1 MFNVKKGKNFY
12 LVFSVVGLLIS
23 LSVCT
28 MMFFQFHNFTEDS
41 YFSTLKNVAVM
52 VEELYPVI
60 YDIDSMKKG
69 FLDNE
74 DWIWDIHSEWVKIL
88 NAHGL
93 AYIYYGERA
102 PNMEYLEIMDTYY
115 TRDMDI
121 DWLGS
126 EIWEDDPIPQGIDE
140 AWDTQK
146 ITFSPKPSVEEQWGI
161 VVSVYFPVVKDGQ
174 TIGILGV
181 DYDITYVNALR
192 NRILILLIISFAASA
207 VLTVILAFV
216 GSRSVLVTIEEREK
230 TTREAVERQMEIEK
244 LMEALKESSEARTT
258 FLSGISSSMAD
269 PINHII
275 RLSSLLSKY
284 TEITEDHQKHL
295 EVINDQ
301 GMKLFTVINDIL
313 DILNIEA
320 GKLKFK
326 PVKYHLP
333 QLISDITSIYLIC
346 TEDKPI
352 EYKLVIDDK
361 LPENLVGDALRI
373 KQICHHII
381 NNSFKYTHSGS
392 ITVDITS
399 KRKDEYIWLIIKII
413 DTGIGMTEDKLNTIF
428 ANYGQGTG
436 KLGLFLCKRLA
447 EIMKGTLT
455 VTSEEGN
462 GSVFTLCVPQKLS
475 SHETIAPETIKK
487 LAAFKYNT

>member
-69 FLDNE
+69 FIDNE

-230 TTREAVERQMEIEK
+230 TTREAVERQMEIER
-244 LMEALKESSEARTT
+244 LMDALKKSSEARTA
-258 FLSGISSSMAD
+258 FLSDISSSMAD

-284 TEITEDHQKHL
+284 TEITEDHQKNL
-295 EVINDQ
+295 EIINDE
-301 GMKLFTVINDIL
+301 GMKLFTVINDVL

-326 PVKYHLP
+326 PVKYNLP
-333 QLISDITSIYLIC
+333 KLISDITCAYLIH
-346 TEDKPI
+346 TKDKPI
-352 EYKLVIDDK
+352 QYKLVIDDK
-361 LPENLVGDALRI
+361 LPINLAGDELRI
-373 KQICHHII
+373 KQICHHLIT
-381 NNSFKYTHSGS
+381 NAFNYTNTGS
-392 ITVDITS
+392 VTVNITGKLKNEHV
-399 KRKDEYIWLIIKII
+399 LLVIKII
-413 DTGIGMTEDKLNTIF
+413 DTGIGMAETKLDNIF
-428 ANYGQGTG
+428 ADYGQGTG
-436 KLGLFLCKRLA
+436 KLGLFLCKQLA
-447 EIMKGTLT
+447 EIMKGTLS
-455 VTSEEGN
+455 VTSERGK
-462 GSVFTLCVPQKLS
+462 GSTFTLCVPQKVLS
-475 SHETIAPETIKK
+475 NETIGPDTAKK
-487 LAAFKYNT
+487 LVAFKF

>member
-1 MFNVKKGKNFY
+1 MGEIKKGRNFY
-12 LVFSVVGLLIS
+12 LIFSVVGLLIS

-28 MMFFQFHNFTEDS
+28 MMFFQFSDFTEDS
-41 YFSTLKNVAVM
+41 YFGTLKNVGIM

-60 YDIDSMKKG
+60 YDIDSMKNG
-69 FLDNE
+69 FLNDE
-74 DWIWDIHSEWVKIL
+74 DWIWDIHGEWVEIL
-88 NAHGL
+88 KAFDL
-93 AYIYYGERA
+93 AYIYYTERVGT
-102 PNMEYLEIMDTYY
+102 EYLEIMDTYY
-115 TRDMDI
+115 TREMGAE
-121 DWLGS
+121 WLGS
-126 EIWEDDPIPQGIDE
+126 EVWGEDPIPDGIDE

-146 ITFSPKPSVEEQWGI
+146 ITFSPHPSVEEQWGI
-161 VVSVYFPVVKDGQ
+161 VVSAYLPVVKDGQ

-181 DYDITYVNALR
+181 DYDISYINTLKTRVLVF
-192 NRILILLIISFAASA
+192 LILSFAASA
-207 VLTVILAFV
+207 ALTGILALI
-216 GSRSVLVTIEEREK
+216 GSRSVVVTIEEREK
-230 TTREAVERQMEIEK
+230 IAREAIERQMEIEK
-244 LMEALKESSEARTT
+244 LMDALKKSSEARTT

>member
-1 MFNVKKGKNFY
+1 MEKVKKGRNFY

-28 MMFFQFHNFTEDS
+28 MMFFQFSDFTEDS
-41 YFSTLKNVAVM
+41 YFGTLKNVGIM

-69 FLDNE
+69 FLKNE
-74 DWIWDIHSEWVKIL
+74 DWIWAIHGEWLEIL
-88 NAHGL
+88 KAFDL
-93 AYIYYGERA
+93 AYIYYAERVGT
-102 PNMEYLEIMDTYY
+102 EYLEIMDTYY
-115 TRDMDI
+115 TRDMGSE
-121 DWLGS
+121 WLGS
-126 EIWEDDPIPQGIDE
+126 EVWEDDPIPEGIDE

-146 ITFSPKPSVEEQWGI
+146 ITFSPHPSVEEQWGI
-161 VVSVYFPVVKDGQ
+161 VVSAYLPVVKDGQ

-181 DYDITYVNALR
+181 DYDISYINILK
-192 NRILILLIISFAASA
+192 NRVLLFLIISFAASA
-207 VLTVILAFV
+207 ALTGVLALI
-216 GSRSVLVTIEEREK
+216 GSRSVVVTIEEREK
-230 TTREAVERQMEIEK
+230 ITREAVERQMEIEK
-244 LMEALKESSEARTT
+244 LMVALKESSEARTT

-284 TEITEDHQKHL
+284 TEIPEDHQKHL
-295 EVINDQ
+295 EVINDE

-333 QLISDITSIYLIC
+333 KLISEITSLYLVYIK
-346 TEDKPI
+346 DKPI

-361 LPENLVGDALRI
+361 LPENLIGDELRI

-381 NNSFKYTHSGS
+381 NNAFKYTPRGT
-392 ITVDITS
+392 ITVNITS
-399 KRKDEYIWLIIKII
+399 KRKDDYIWLIIKII
-413 DTGIGMTEDKLNTIF
+413 DTGMGMTEEKLNTIF

-455 VTSEEGN
+455 VTSEYGN

-475 SHETIAPETIKK
+475 SHETIAPDTIKK
-487 LAAFKYNT
+487 LAAFKFNT

>member
-1 MFNVKKGKNFY
+1 MERVKKGRNFY

-28 MMFFQFHNFTEDS
+28 MMFFQFSDFTEDS
-41 YFSTLKNVAVM
+41 YFSTLKNVGIM

-69 FLDNE
+69 FLNDE
-74 DWIWDIHSEWVKIL
+74 DWIWDIHDEWVAIL
-88 NAHGL
+88 EAFDL
-93 AYIYYGERA
+93 AYIYYAERVGA
-102 PNMEYLEIMDTYY
+102 EYLEIMDTYY
-115 TRDMDI
+115 TREMES
-121 DWLGS
+121 DWIGS
-126 EIWEDDPIPQGIDE
+126 EVWGDDPIPDGIDE

-146 ITFSPKPSVEEQWGI
+146 ITFSPHPSVEEQWGV
-161 VVSVYFPVVKDGQ
+161 VVSAYLPVVQDGR

-181 DYDITYVNALR
+181 DYDISYINTLK
-192 NRILILLIISFAASA
+192 NRVLLFLIISFAASA
-207 VLTVILAFV
+207 ALTGVLALIA
-216 GSRSVLVTIEEREK
+216 SRSVVVTIEEREK
-230 TTREAVERQMEIEK
+230 ITREAIERQMEIEK

-284 TEITEDHQKHL
+284 TEIPEDHQKHL
-295 EVINDQ
+295 EVINDE

-333 QLISDITSIYLIC
+333 KLISDITSIYLVY
-346 TEDKPI
+346 TKDKPI

-381 NNSFKYTHSGS
+381 NNAFKYTHKGS
-392 ITVDITS
+392 ITVTITS
-399 KRKDEYIWLIIKII
+399 KRKDEYVWLIIKII
-413 DTGIGMTEDKLNTIF
+413 DTGVGMEEDKLNSIF

-436 KLGLFLCKRLA
+436 KLGLFLCKQLA

-455 VTSEEGN
+455 VTSEHGN

-475 SHETIAPETIKK
+475 SHETIAPDTIKK
-487 LAAFKYNT
+487 LVAFKFNT